1 MKKLNFTFL
10 FTMLMSMVGL
20 NASANDIEVKNAD
33 GVTIYYNYINNNTEL
48 AVTYRGSSSSSYSN
62 RYTGN
67 VVIPKSV
74 TYNEKT
80 YSVTSIGSQA
90 FEGCTG
96 LTSVTIPNSVT
107 SIGNWA
113 FYGCKGL
120 TSVTIPNGVTS
131 IGGAAFWDCSGL
143 TSITIPNSVTSIGG
157 SAFAGCK
164 MLTAITIP
172 NSVTSIGGSAFSDC
186 SGLTSITI
194 PNSVTSIGD
203 CAFMGCSGLTSV
215 TIPNSVTSIESR
227 TFYECSGLTSVIIP
241 NSVTNIGGQAFN
253 NNDNLKFVYAL
264 SEFPSFVKMY
274 KESFPVSQSSYRSTL
289 YVKKGLKD
297 LYSKSDGWKNFVDI
311 REMTD
316 EQYEELVKKTKGE
329 GETAVKEIFV
339 SEIKEVKSFSID
351 GKRLSQPQKGLNILK
366 MSDGTTRKVV
376 K

>member
-1 MKKLNFTFL
+1 MT
-10 FTMLMSMVGL
+10 
-20 NASANDIEVKNAD
+20 
-33 GVTIYYNYINNNTEL
+33 
-48 AVTYRGSSSSSYSN
+48 
-62 RYTGN
+62 
-67 VVIPKSV
+67 
-74 TYNEKT
+74 
-80 YSVTSIGSQA
+80 
-90 FEGCTG
+90 
-96 LTSVTIPNSVT
+96 
-107 SIGNWA
+107 
-113 FYGCKGL
+113 CKY
-120 TSVTIPNGVTS
+120 
-131 IGGAAFWDCSGL
+131 D
-143 TSITIPNSVTSIGG
+143 
-157 SAFAGCK
+157 GCK

-172 NSVTSIGGSAFSDC
+172 NSVTSIGDAAFYGC

-194 PNSVTSIGD
+194 PNSVTSIGN

-329 GETAVKEIFV
+329 GETAVKEIFA

-351 GKRLSQPQKGLNILK
+351 GKQFSQPQKGLNILK